1 MQAGASPSPPHP
13 PKMLQGAH
21 GQGLSWSCSSSMRAE
36 QMQPVNA
43 NVPWERA
50 LPVLSGRATRQQI
63 ISVALQQGE
72 GDPHLTARAVSLGGV
87 TKQHPLPRADG
98 SSSAEKLQ
106 QLCWAKPGG
115 MLASSQHSLA
125 TWKGRRQSCVMMD
138 RPWSTAGAG
147 QGQDAPVPLCTAPAT
162 TLQVPAALR
171 K

>member
-1 MQAGASPSPPHP
+1 M
-13 PKMLQGAH
+13 
-21 GQGLSWSCSSSMRAE
+21 WAE
-36 QMQPVNA
+36 QMQPANA

-50 LPVLSGRATRQQI
+50 LPVLSGSATRQQI

-115 MLASSQHSLA
+115 PEPRGFKPAIVWPH
-125 TWKGRRQSCVMMD
+125 GRGEGR
-138 RPWSTAGAG
+138 
-147 QGQDAPVPLCTAPAT
+147 
-162 TLQVPAALR
+162 AAL
-171 K
+171 

>member
-1 MQAGASPSPPHP
+1 M
-13 PKMLQGAH
+13 
-21 GQGLSWSCSSSMRAE
+21 WAE
-36 QMQPVNA
+36 QMQPANA

-50 LPVLSGRATRQQI
+50 LPVLSGSATRQQI

-87 TKQHPLPRADG
+87 TKQQPLPASPG
-98 SSSAEKLQ
+98 LMEAAMLNSSSSS
-106 QLCWAKPGG
+106 GG
-115 MLASSQHSLA
+115 LNQVVPSPKASSQHSLA

-147 QGQDAPVPLCTAPAT
+147 QGQEAPVPLCTAPAT